1 MSEEKR
7 LTDHIVSWS
16 EERGLEMA
24 KIKGLPYKFPFEDK
38 YNYVNPKV
46 FEAFYFI
53 LPQGHPLLTQ
63 ERRRVSFLRRLH
75 WKLDSLLRRLKRNS
89 T

>member
-24 KIKGLPYKFPFEDK
+24 KIEGLPYKFPFEDEYK
-38 YNYVNPKV
+38 
-46 FEAFYFI
+46 
-53 LPQGHPLLTQ
+53 LPIHITK
-63 ERRRVSFLRRLH
+63 E
-75 WKLDSLLRRLKRNS
+75 K
-89 T
+89 